1 MKSLFRYNW
10 QVRGEW
16 FEWCEQI
23 PEEALLKERPGG
35 VRSILKTLFHIADVE
50 YSWIML
56 LQNRPEFDGRFED
69 YATLSQVKELS
80 AAFHTEVKS
89 FLKGWEPDMAY
100 QILTLDE
107 QNGAVETFAFG
118 EVLEHVIAHEIHHI
132 GQLSVWSRE
141 LGLEPVNANLIGRG
155 LFPKKMSR
163 NSSTIKYS

>member
-16 FEWCEQI
+16 FEWCEQL
-23 PEEALLKERPGG
+23 PEEALLKERAGG
-35 VRSILKTLFHIADVE
+35 VGGILKTLFHIADVE
-50 YSWIML
+50 YSWVML

-69 YATLSQVKELS
+69 YSTLSQVKELS

-89 FLKGWEPDMAY
+89 FLSSWQPEMAH
-100 QILTLDE
+100 QLLTLDGP
-107 QNGAVETFAFG
+107 NGNTETFTF
-118 EVLEHVIAHEIHHI
+118 EEIIKHVIAHEIHHI

-155 LFPKKMSR
+155 LFPKRPVS
-163 NSSTIKYS
+163 N